1 MKILSIA
8 AGRLVSCLAAG
19 ILFVLT
25 LHAAPA
31 LPAKNRMVIVISL
44 DGFPAYDLADP
55 KLPIPTI
62 RHLMKIGVSAN
73 AMRPINPTWTW
84 PNHTAM
90 ITGVPAG
97 IHGVLYNGTLL
108 RKDDPLSVKVDPTPP
123 ETQMVHCPT
132 LYDVAYHAGL
142 TTAQVDWVAIND
154 APTITWAFP
163 EHAKSSDPLVKEM
176 IAKGALSKDDISN
189 EGHPSILWRDQIWT
203 KAGAYLIRQHKPNLL
218 LFHLL
223 SLDSTHH
230 KYGPRTLASYDAIAF
245 LDNCIKQL
253 VDATKEAGMLD
264 RTTFIVVSDHG
275 FKTVTKQIQ
284 LNTLLASAYLD
295 KQVQAVAEGGSAML
309 YVQKPDREQ
318 LLSQLKALLA
328 RTEGVDRVVDQSEYA
343 GLGYPLPSENPQMPD
358 LLALAKTGYGFSG
371 GKKEAGPAVVE
382 EKCPTGSHGYI
393 NTDPEMQA
401 IFLSCGYG
409 IAKGVRLGDIQNLS
423 VAPTLARLLGVS
435 FPQAK
440 GPALPE
446 LFSHAD

>member
-1 MKILSIA
+1 
-8 AGRLVSCLAAG
+8 
-19 ILFVLT
+19 
-25 LHAAPA
+25 
-31 LPAKNRMVIVISL
+31 MVIVISL

-62 RHLMKIGVSAN
+62 RHLMQTGASAE

-84 PNHTAM
+84 PNHTTM
-90 ITGVPAG
+90 ITGVPATV
-97 IHGVLYNGTLL
+97 HGVLYNGTLF

-163 EHAKSSDPLVKEM
+163 EHATPSDPLVKEM
-176 IAKGALSKDDISN
+176 IAKGVLSDEDISN

-245 LDNCIKQL
+245 LDSCIKQL

-264 RTTFIVVSDHG
+264 RTTFFIVSDHG

-284 LNTLLASAYLD
+284 LNALLASAHLD
-295 KQVQAVAEGGSAML
+295 SQVQARRRRRQRHALRSEGQSRTIAEPAQSSFRPHRRRGPRSGSI
-309 YVQKPDREQ
+309 RI
-318 LLSQLKALLA
+318 
-328 RTEGVDRVVDQSEYA
+328 RR
-343 GLGYPLPSENPQMPD
+343 
-358 LLALAKTGYGFSG
+358 
-371 GKKEAGPAVVE
+371 
-382 EKCPTGSHGYI
+382 
-393 NTDPEMQA
+393 
-401 IFLSCGYG
+401 
-409 IAKGVRLGDIQNLS
+409 
-423 VAPTLARLLGVS
+423 ARLS
-435 FPQAK
+435 PAK
-440 GPALPE
+440 R
-446 LFSHAD
+446 